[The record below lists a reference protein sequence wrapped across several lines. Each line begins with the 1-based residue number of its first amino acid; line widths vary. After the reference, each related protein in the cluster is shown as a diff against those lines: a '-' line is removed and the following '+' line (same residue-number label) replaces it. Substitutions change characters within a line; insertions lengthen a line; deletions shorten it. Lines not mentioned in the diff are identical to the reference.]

1 MTRAAHTNLELTL
14 HALLVLRTVLLLSS
28 LVALD
33 RLDELLLHQAGLWE
47 QENQDSLHERRYC
60 STHLL
65 LPNLTVTSTAA
76 LLLQC
81 LYPTLE
87 DIAERTGV
95 RNEVLEL
102 LRVSLGR
109 SLVRVVERA
118 AVEVRYPRDVV
129 VVRPE
134 VVLDRRNLRDA
145 GRSGAEARAIRLVGR
160 TSL

>member
-1 MTRAAHTNLELTL
+1 M
-14 HALLVLRTVLLLSS
+14 
-28 LVALD
+28 
-33 RLDELLLHQAGLWE
+33 GGKK
-47 QENQDSLHERRYC
+47 NQDSLHERRYC

-76 LLLQC
+76 LLLQR

-95 RNEVLEL
+95 RHEVLEL

-109 SLVRVVERA
+109 GLVRVIERA

-145 GRSGAEARAIRLVGR
+145 GMSGAEARAIRLVGR